1 MEPQHVESAADFVE
15 VLAATGRPTADGIR
29 VATER
34 EIAALTNLSRPRVR
48 EYLAGLQTVG
58 LLSRVQGSGT
68 VLRVP
73 DADEQSNV
81 FTLMEKSGQLPL
93 DDIEQFREM
102 LEIGVLPQLTT
113 PLDEDVVARL
123 RTHIDEMHTASSNG
137 DAAAGCEADLAFHRL
152 LLRQANNTLLAFVID
167 SLDSA
172 LRSEILDRRR
182 RALAAE
188 DAANGGTKPA
198 AYQTDS
204 VHEDIVRSLEAGDPV
219 SISSAIRRHFD
230 VHRGLLA

>member
-1 MEPQHVESAADFVE
+1 MEPRQIESAADFVE
-15 VLAATGRPTADGIR
+15 VLAATGRPTEDGIR

-73 DADEQSNV
+73 DADEKSNV
-81 FTLMEKSGQLPL
+81 FTLMEKSGQLPI
-93 DDIEQFREM
+93 DDIERFREM
-102 LEIGVLPQLTT
+102 LEIGVLPQLST
-113 PLDEDVVARL
+113 PLEEGIAAQL
-123 RTHIDEMHTASSNG
+123 RALIDDMHAASANG

-152 LLRQANNTLLAFVID
+152 LLRQADNALLTFVID
-167 SLDSA
+167 SLDGA
-172 LRSEILDRRR
+172 LRSDILDRRR
-182 RALAAE
+182 HALAAE
-188 DAANGGTKPA
+188 TAANGGSKPEVFR
-198 AYQTDS
+198 TDS
-204 VHEDIVRSLEAGDPV
+204 VHEEIVTALESGHPTA
-219 SISSAIRRHFD
+219 ISAAIRLHFD